1 MKVVPTG
8 AVPCQLVFCL
18 KERNQKK
25 LNSHRWAL
33 QAFGRI
39 LNPKICIFIDAG
51 TEPGPASFFH
61 LWKAFDEHPSC
72 GSVSGVTKVH
82 LDRHHK
88 LITNPLLA
96 AQNFEYKLWN
106 VLDRP
111 FDSLFG
117 LRFDMPG
124 AMLAHRFVALQN
136 DKYGDGPLRQ
146 YFSSERYTNDTGS
159 FAANM
164 ALTEDRALSFALVT
178 KRNCHWDL
186 KYEYAA
192 SAAVDVPEALAEY
205 VLQQRRWFNGNL
217 FGSIYAIS
225 HIKLIFRSSHSVPR
239 KLLLVFQCIYQSV
252 ALLYS
257 WFSIVSWNVEL
268 SGLN

>member
-1 MKVVPTG
+1 MKVEVKGNTVKVVPTG
-8 AVPCQLVFCL
+8 AVPCQLLFCL

-33 QAFGRI
+33 QAFGSI

-51 TEPGPASFFH
+51 TEPGPASIFH

-72 GSVSGVTKVH
+72 GSVSGVTTVH
-82 LDRHHK
+82 LDRRQK

-96 AQNFEYKLWN
+96 AQNFQYKLWN

-124 AMLAHRFVALQN
+124 AMLAYRFVALQN
-136 DKYGDGPLRQ
+136 DKYGDGPLSQ
-146 YFSSERYTNDTGS
+146 YFSPERYAGNAGS

-164 ALTEDRALSFALVT
+164 ALTEDRALSFALVA

-186 KYEYAA
+186 RYEYAA
-192 SAAVDVPEALAEY
+192 SAAVDVPEDPAQYLS
-205 VLQQRRWFNGNL
+205 QQRRWLNGNL

-225 HIKLIFRSSHSVPR
+225 HIKLILGSNHSSSR
-239 KLLLVFQCIYQSV
+239 KLLLVLQCIYQTA
-252 ALLYS
+252 ALLVS
-257 WFSIVSWNVEL
+257 WFSIVS
-268 SGLN
+268 